1 MVNGM
6 SKGGTV
12 MNAMDFI
19 IERNDRYSDE
29 LSSGSGM
36 GSSGHSDTSVVS
48 RTGNSMEAAPGDGEN
63 NGEREKQLE
72 LWMDQV
78 KLFIR
83 NIDINRL

>member
-1 MVNGM
+1 M
-6 SKGGTV
+6 S
-12 MNAMDFI
+12 AMDFI
-19 IERNDRYSDE
+19 RERNDRYSDE
-29 LSSGSGM
+29 LPSGSGM
-36 GSSGHSDTSVVS
+36 GRSGHSDTSVAS
-48 RTGNSMEAAPGDGEN
+48 RNSKSVEAAPGDGEH

>member
-1 MVNGM
+1 MNG
-6 SKGGTV
+6 
-12 MNAMDFI
+12 MDFI
-19 IERNDRYSDE
+19 RERTDRYPDE
-29 LSSGSGM
+29 LQSGGCM

-48 RTGNSMEAAPGDGEN
+48 RTSNSVDSAPGEAEN
-63 NGEREKQLE
+63 NGDREKQLE

>member
-1 MVNGM
+1 
-6 SKGGTV
+6 
-12 MNAMDFI
+12 MNVMDFI
-19 IERNDRYSDE
+19 MERNDRYSDE
-29 LSSGSGM
+29 LPSGSGM
-36 GSSGHSDTSVVS
+36 GSSGHSDTSLVS
-48 RTGNSMEAAPGDGEN
+48 RNSNSVEAASGDGEN